1 MPIQDE
7 ITCDKCNC
15 EILEEHKDLD
25 CHAHNTENVWRQ
37 WGFGEQFEVIR
48 RIVIEEDE
56 DESN

>member
-15 EILEEHKDLD
+15 EILEEHKDLN

-37 WGFGEQFEVIR
+37 EFSGECYSVIR